1 MNDTAASVDGNDED
15 QGSGPSALDLMIA
28 LLQRWRLLVGGSFAA
43 SLVALGVVF
52 VIPPTYTAITTF
64 LPPQQQQGIGSAAL
78 GQLGALVGLAGGAGA
93 SLKTPADQYVALMQS
108 VTVSDRLIDRF
119 GLMAVYDV
127 EYRYEARRELADNVN
142 IVAGRKDGLI
152 RVEVQDHDAK
162 RATDIAN
169 QYVAELQLTTSQL
182 ALTEA
187 QQRRVFFDGQLRET
201 NKRLVGAQV
210 ALESSGFNPG
220 ALKTEPRA
228 AVENYAR
235 LQAETTAA
243 EVRLQT
249 MRSRLA
255 DSAPEVAQQQSLL
268 AALRSQLARSEAGS
282 KNQGGGPDYVGKY
295 REFKY
300 QEALFELYAK
310 QFELARMDESRE
322 GALIQVVDVAR
333 QPERRSSPRR
343 GIIVLGVAAA
353 SFVLLALWV
362 VIGAALRD
370 RAAVD
375 PELARRLA
383 LLRNA
388 WRGR

>member
-1 MNDTAASVDGNDED
+1 MSDIAARATGEDE
-15 QGSGPSALDLMIA
+15 GYAAGPSSLDLLIA
-28 LLQRWRLLVGGSFAA
+28 LLQRWRLLVGGTITA

-52 VIPPTYTAITTF
+52 IIPPTFTAITTF

-93 SLKTPADQYVALMQS
+93 GLKTPADQYVALMQS

-119 GLMAVYDV
+119 GLIDVYDV
-127 EYRYEARRELADNVN
+127 KYRYEARRELADNVR
-142 IVAGRKDGLI
+142 IIAGRKDGLI
-152 RVEVQDHDAK
+152 RVEVEDRDAK

-169 QYVAELQLTTSQL
+169 QYVAELQLTTGQL

-187 QQRRVFFDGQLRET
+187 QQRRVFFDDQLRAT
-201 NKRLVGAQV
+201 NKRLVSAQV

-235 LQAETTAA
+235 LQAEATAA

-255 DSAPEVAQQQSLL
+255 DSAPEVVQQQSLL
-268 AALRSQLARSEAGS
+268 SALRSQLARTEAS
-282 KNQGGGPDYVGKY
+282 SQDRTGGPDYVGKY

-322 GALIQVVDVAR
+322 GALIQVVDVAQ

-353 SFVLLALWV
+353 SFLLLALWV
-362 VIGAALRD
+362 VIGAVLRD

-375 PELARRLA
+375 PDLARRLD

-388 WRGR
+388 WRSR